1 LPFRTIPFILWER
14 LYKEWQMPK
23 KAVELGALQVGRL
36 KEPGRHAVGGVA
48 GLHLYI
54 QSSFQRSWVL
64 RVLVGGRRK
73 DIGLGGFPDVTLAGA
88 KEAARRA
95 RDQIVQG
102 VDPVEQRKQARALLM
117 ADSATAKTFTECYEA
132 FIEDKGEE
140 WRNPKHR
147 QQWTNTLKTYADP
160 KLGALLVRDIS
171 LAHVLEVI
179 EPIWKSKTETA
190 TRVRGRI
197 EAVLD
202 WATVR
207 GYRSGD
213 NPARWKGHLEQLLP
227 KPSKVSKVV
236 HHGAV
241 DVDDVASFAV
251 ALRQVPGMGSRA
263 LEFVMLT
270 AARSGEVRGA
280 RWSEIDREAKL
291 WTVPAERMK
300 AHVEHRV
307 PLSTQALKL
316 LDAIPKIDGSD
327 MVFPGKGGK
336 PLSDMTLSAVM
347 RRMGLD
353 AVPHGLRSTFR
364 DWASERTN
372 FPRELAEMALA
383 HTIESKVE
391 AAYRRGD
398 LLAKRLK
405 MMQAWGDFCE
415 TPVAK
420 GNVVAHARK
429 A

>member
-1 LPFRTIPFILWER
+1 
-14 LYKEWQMPK
+14 MPK

-36 KEPGRHAVGGVA
+36 KDPGRHAVGGVA
-48 GLHLYI
+48 GLHLFI
-54 QSSFQRSWVL
+54 KVGGARSWML

-73 DIGLGGFPDVTLAGA
+73 DIGLGGYPDVTLAGA

-95 RDQIVQG
+95 REQVMQG
-102 VDPVEQRKQARALLM
+102 IDPVEQRKQARALLM
-117 ADSATAKTFTECYEA
+117 AENATAKTFTQCYKA

-160 KLGALLVRDIS
+160 KLGELLVRDITMT
-171 LAHVLEVI
+171 HVLEVLR
-179 EPIWKSKTETA
+179 PIWKEKTETA

-207 GYRSGD
+207 GYRQGD

-227 KPSKVSKVV
+227 KPSKVSKVE
-236 HHGAV
+236 HHPAVAV
-241 DVDDVASFAV
+241 DAV
-251 ALRQVPGMGSRA
+251 SGFISAVRAAPGMGARA
-263 LEFVMLT
+263 LEFAIFT

-280 RWSEIDREAKL
+280 LWSEFNLKAKL

-300 AHVEHRV
+300 GHREHRV
-307 PLSTQALKL
+307 PLSKQAIKL
-316 LDAIPKIDGSD
+316 LESTPRFEGSD
-327 MVFPGKGGK
+327 VVFWGVKGQV
-336 PLSDMTLSAVM
+336 LSDMTLSAVM
-347 RRMGLD
+347 RRMGVD
-353 AVPHGLRSTFR
+353 AVPHGFRSTFR

-398 LLAKRLK
+398 MLAKRLQ
-405 MMQAWGDFCE
+405 MMQAWADFCE
-415 TPVAK
+415 SRPHKAK
-420 GNVVAHARK
+420 VLPLQRAAR
-429 A
+429 

>member
-1 LPFRTIPFILWER
+1 
-14 LYKEWQMPK
+14 MPK

-36 KEPGRHAVGGVA
+36 KAPGRHAVGGVA

-54 QSSFQRSWVL
+54 QVSKQSSWVL
-64 RVLVGGRRK
+64 RVLIGGRRK

-102 VDPVEQRKQARALLM
+102 VDPIEQRKQARALLR
-117 ADSATAKTFTECYEA
+117 ADGASAKTFTECSEA
-132 FIEDKGEE
+132 FIEARGEE

-171 LAHVLEVI
+171 LPHVLEVL
-179 EPIWKSKTETA
+179 EPIWKIKTETA

-213 NPARWKGHLEQLLP
+213 NPARWKGHLDQLLP

-236 HHGAV
+236 HHPAV
-241 DVDDVASFAV
+241 KVDDVARFTL
-251 ALRQVPGMGSRA
+251 ALRKVPGTGSRA
-263 LEFVMLT
+263 LEFAMLT

-280 RWSEIDREAKL
+280 RWSEIDRDAAL
-291 WTVPAERMK
+291 WTVPADRMK

-307 PLSTQALKL
+307 PLSTQTLEL
-316 LDAIPKIDGSD
+316 LDALPRIADCD
-327 MVFPGKGGK
+327 LVFRGKGGK

-372 FPRELAEMALA
+372 FPRELAEMSLA

-398 LLAKRLK
+398 LLVKRMQ
-405 MMQAWGDFCE
+405 MMQAWADFIE
-415 TPVAK
+415 TPVTK
-420 GNVVAHARK
+420 GNVMPHRRIG
-429 A
+429 